1 MKFLTRLVTVVSSV
15 GFVVNPVSVSVVGT
29 TCRTVYSY
37 TSGGC
42 NSGNTVCSGNSVS
55 SGTPVGPGTSICSG
69 KSVDISVFRCV
80 VVLTCMD
87 WGGQM

>member
-1 MKFLTRLVTVVSSV
+1 MKFLTGLVTVIGSV
-15 GFVVNPVSVSVVGT
+15 GFVVNPVSVVGVGT

-55 SGTPVGPGTSICSG
+55 SRTPVGPGTSSG
-69 KSVDISVFRCV
+69 KSVDISVFRSV

-87 WGGQM
+87 WGGGM